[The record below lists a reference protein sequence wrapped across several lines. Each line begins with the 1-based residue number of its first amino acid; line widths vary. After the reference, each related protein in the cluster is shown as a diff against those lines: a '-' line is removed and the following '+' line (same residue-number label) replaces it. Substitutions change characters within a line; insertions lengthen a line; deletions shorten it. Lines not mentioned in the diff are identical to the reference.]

1 MHGTFIDDA
10 KPVLSSHRLW
20 PDSFSKPQ
28 PEFIPAP
35 LREDYYEACRIRDLS
50 PKAAATL
57 CRRCLQG
64 MIRDFAGVEGRTL
77 HDEITKLR
85 KAVDDGVAPNGVSPE
100 SVDAL
105 DHIRSIGNMGAHME
119 KDINVIVPVDA
130 EEAQILIEV
139 IESLF
144 EDWYVRQFRR
154 QSAFDRVKQIAS
166 AKAQARLSPP
176 QDG

>member
-1 MHGTFIDDA
+1 
-10 KPVLSSHRLW
+10 
-20 PDSFSKPQ
+20 
-28 PEFIPAP
+28 
-35 LREDYYEACRIRDLS
+35 
-50 PKAAATL
+50 
-57 CRRCLQG
+57 
-64 MIRDFAGVEGRTL
+64 
-77 HDEITKLR
+77 
-85 KAVDDGVAPNGVSPE
+85 
-100 SVDAL
+100 
-105 DHIRSIGNMGAHME
+105 MGAHME